1 MMQNK
6 LIDSVNIE
14 HDPERT
20 VDDVSLVESWL
31 VDDPEMDKAKKYGY
45 DLTKG
50 SWMAKYKVNNDKV
63 WDEYVK
69 TGKVKGFSIEGIFN
83 NKIIMQNAN

>member
-14 HDPERT
+14 HDSERT
-20 VDDVSLVESWL
+20 VDDVTLVESWL
-31 VDDPEMDKAKKYGY
+31 VDDSEKDKSALYGY
-45 DLTKG
+45 NLPKG

-69 TGKVKGFSIEGIFN
+69 TGKVKGFSIEGIFS
-83 NKIIMQNAN
+83 NKIIMQNKI